1 MASLGHIVVGMA
13 AARVHSRD
21 SAGSRWPALAP
32 IVFWAALSFLPDA
45 DVIGFGLGV
54 RYEDPWGHR
63 GATHSLMFAL
73 ALGLVAGALAPRF
86 GYRAFRTGVMATLV
100 VASHALLDTLTDG
113 GLGCALFWPFDL
125 TRYFA
130 PWRPIPVAPI
140 GLGFLSPDGLMV
152 SAVELVLFAPLIFYA
167 LRPRSAGARAT
178 AAVLVIWLTGVWLIA
193 SADPVRER
201 VVGIVLRE
209 DTAYAAGYSQA
220 AFRSI
225 APGQSQERVRRALGA
240 PVEENWFYPGSSERA
255 AETSAASIQEC
266 RAVRLAAGVV
276 VAAFDAGACRRIGV
290 RAGTSGSEVRR
301 LLGEPGESCWHYTW
315 SPSAARYRMREV
327 CFAGSTVGEVIRGWR

>member
-1 MASLGHIVVGMA
+1 MASLGHVAVGLA
-13 AARVHSRD
+13 AAR
-21 SAGSRWPALAP
+21 AGSQDGRVPSWTSMAA
-32 IVFWAALSFLPDA
+32 WSALSLLPDA
-45 DVIGFGLGV
+45 DVVGFALGV
-54 RYEDPWGHR
+54 RYADPWGHR
-63 GATHSLMFAL
+63 GASHSLAIAVAAGL
-73 ALGLVAGALAPRF
+73 AVGLAARVFGRSFRRSAVLA
-86 GYRAFRTGVMATLV
+86 AV
-100 VASHALLDTLTDG
+100 VLASHGLLDTLTDG